1 MKFFVFLE
9 ISRGYGLSGYT
20 KFNNALLAKQV
31 WRLIHQKVTLLYR
44 VFSAKYFPNDSIL
57 DAPIHLKCSYAWKSI
72 LQACE
77 VINKGAIWR
86 VGNGQMIDV

>member
-1 MKFFVFLE
+1 MFLE
-9 ISRGYGLSGYT
+9 ISRGMGFRDIQ

-44 VFSAKYFPNDSIL
+44 FFSAKYFPSGSIL
-57 DAPIHLKCSYAWKSI
+57 DAPVHLKCSYAWRSI

-77 VINKGAIWR
+77 VINERGYL
-86 VGNGQMIDV
+86 VGRE